1 MQEWNFHDI
10 ESILRENNRR
20 HAENEKAYNP
30 WVGTEYCK
38 EIPRTR
44 IEIKDAPF
52 RVMNIP
58 VEMRNE
64 KVVRVI
70 EKAGWSLEKAGASL
84 FGGKPTDQKTLDV
97 WRWFCKVRCRYDCE
111 FWLASEIKIDHKLS
125 LTRIP
130 FVLNRAQ
137 RRYLAKLEKMRKK
150 GVPIFI
156 ILLKARQWGGSTLT
170 QFYMV
175 WIQMFH
181 KKNWNSVIAA
191 DTDDH
196 ARNMQAMFQN
206 ALDEYDTFITEGKH
220 IKFTPYKGMQS
231 TRQIE
236 GRGARITIGSVNHPD
251 FIRSSNIAMAHLT
264 EVGVWPTT
272 PKHDPQS
279 LAQAIAG
286 TIVRK
291 EYRLKVLESTAKG
304 VGNFFHRTWLK
315 ARLRK
320 NEYEPLFVPWYEI
333 DFYQTAIFDYT
344 YFINSMSEYHKY
356 LFKLGATLEAIA
368 YYRGLQEGEYA
379 DNPKG
384 LMEEFPSTWEEAF
397 QSTGRNFYPQ
407 EYVDELRKGVE
418 DPKFVGDIAGRINI
432 RDIAGRDDIKD
443 KSGVFEDLHLV
454 PESTGCLQVWRD
466 KDDRPPMRDRYLVV
480 VDIGGRSKNADYSV
494 ICVFDR
500 YWMQEGENGVPEVVA
515 QWRGHIDWDLLGWKA
530 AQIAAY
536 YDNALLVV
544 ESNTL
549 EMKGHEGNHFNTLL
563 SEIADVYPNM
573 YRRTKD
579 EQLVKGGTIR
589 YGFQTNSVTKPM
601 VCDYELWAL
610 REGMYIERSEVA
622 VNEHATFEVK
632 DNGELGAVE
641 GNHDDCHITR
651 AIGNYF
657 NWKIMPAPKIIK
669 LNPDP
674 PKRRTGNVDQF
685 GAAA

>member
-1 MQEWNFHDI
+1 MTDWDFDDI
-10 ESILRENNRR
+10 KSIKRENARR
-20 HAENEKAYNP
+20 HKENDKPYNP

-38 EIPRTR
+38 EIQRTP
-44 IEIKDAPF
+44 IEIVDAPF

-64 KVVRVI
+64 KVIKVI
-70 EKAGWSLEKAGASL
+70 EKAGWKLEKAGAAL
-84 FGGKPTDQKTLDV
+84 FGGKPSEKKTLDV
-97 WRWFCKVRCRYDCE
+97 WRWFCKTRCRYDIE
-111 FWLASEIKIDHKLS
+111 FWLCTQITIEHKLS
-125 LTRIP
+125 LTKIP

-137 RRYLAKLEKMRKK
+137 RRYLSRLERLRKK

-170 QFYMV
+170 QFYLV

-196 ARNMQAMFQN
+196 ALNVQAMFQN
-206 ALDEYDTFITEGKH
+206 ALDEYDTFITDGKH
-220 IKFTPYKGMQS
+220 IKFSPYKGMKS

-236 GRGARITIGSVNHPD
+236 GRGARITIGSVQHPE
-251 FIRSSNIAMAHLT
+251 FIRSANVAMAHLT

-279 LAQAIAG
+279 LAQAISG

-291 EYRLKVLESTAKG
+291 EYRVKVLESTAKG

-315 ARLRK
+315 AMRGE
-320 NEYEPLFVPWYEI
+320 NEYEPIFVAWYEI
-333 DFYQTAIFDYT
+333 DFYQTDIADYD
-344 YFINSMSEYHKY
+344 YFIRSMSEYHKY
-356 LFKLGATLEAIA
+356 LFRLGATLEAIA
-368 YYRGLQEGEYA
+368 YYKMLQEGEYA
-379 DNPKG
+379 DNEKG
-384 LMEEFPSTWEEAF
+384 LKEEFPSTWQEAF
-397 QSTGRNFYPQ
+397 QSTGRNFYPA
-407 EYVDELRKGVE
+407 EYVEELRKGVE
-418 DPKFVGDIAGRINI
+418 EPRIIGDIVGRVNI
-432 RDIAGRDDIKD
+432 RDVAGREDVED
-443 KSGVFEDLHLV
+443 KSGVFDNLQIV
-454 PESTGCLQVWRD
+454 PESTGLLSVWRD
-466 KDDRPPMRDRYLVV
+466 KDKRPPMRDRYLVV
-480 VDIGGRSKNADYSV
+480 VDIGGRSKNADFSV

-500 YWMQEGENGVPEVVA
+500 YWMHDGQGVPEVVA
-515 QWRGHIDWDLLGWKA
+515 EWRGHIDWDLLGWKA
-530 AQIAAY
+530 AQIASY

-563 SEIADVYPNM
+563 SEIAQTYPNL

-610 REGMYIERSEVA
+610 REGMYVERSEIA
-622 VNEHATFEVK
+622 VNEHSVFEVK

-657 NWKIMPAPKIIK
+657 NYKLMPAPKFVK
-669 LNPDP
+669 LNNKPQP
-674 PKRRTGNVDQF
+674 EHRIAGEMTITG
-685 GAAA
+685 

>member
-1 MQEWNFHDI
+1 MTDFDFDDIQSIIQENERRHD
-10 ESILRENNRR
+10 ENNRP
-20 HAENEKAYNP
+20 YNP

-38 EIPRTR
+38 EIPRVR
-44 IEIKDAPF
+44 IEIKDAPM

-58 VEMRNE
+58 EEMRDE
-64 KVVRVI
+64 KVVKVI
-70 EKAGWSLEKAGASL
+70 EKAGWSLEKAGAAL
-84 FGGKPTDQKTLDV
+84 FGGKPSEKKTLDV
-97 WRWFCKVRCRYDCE
+97 YRWFCKVRCRYDYE
-111 FWLASEIKIDHKLS
+111 FWGCTQITIEHKLS
-125 LTRIP
+125 LTKIP

-196 ARNMQAMFQN
+196 ARNVQAMFQN
-206 ALDEYDTFITEGKH
+206 ALDDYDTFITEGKH
-220 IKFTPYKGMQS
+220 IKFSPYKGMQS

-236 GRGARITIGSVNHPD
+236 GRGARITIGSVQHPE
-251 FIRSSNIAMAHLT
+251 FIRSSNVAMAHLT
-264 EVGVWPTT
+264 EVGIWPTT

-279 LAQAIAG
+279 LAQAISG

-315 ARLRK
+315 ALRGE

-333 DFYQTAIFDYT
+333 DFYQMAIFDYV
-344 YFINSMSEYHKY
+344 YFIKTMSEYHKY
-356 LFKLGATLEAIA
+356 LFRLGATLEAIA
-368 YYRGLQEGEYA
+368 YYRMLQEGEYA

-397 QSTGRNFYPQ
+397 QSTGRNFYPK

-418 DPKFVGDIAGRINI
+418 EPRIVGDIVGRVNI
-432 RDIAGRDDIKD
+432 RDVAGRDDVED
-443 KSGVFEDLHLV
+443 KSGVFDNLRIV
-454 PESTGCLQVWRD
+454 PESNGLLKVWRD
-466 KDDRPPMRDRYLVV
+466 KDKRPPMKDRYLVI
-480 VDIGGRSKNADYSV
+480 VDIGGRSKKSDNSV

-500 YWMQEGENGVPEVVA
+500 YWMYDGQGVPEVVA
-515 QWRGHIDWDLLGWKA
+515 EWCGHIDWDLLGWKA

-563 SEIADVYPNM
+563 SEIAQVYTNL

-589 YGFQTNSVTKPM
+589 YGFQTNSITKPM
-601 VCDYELWAL
+601 VCDYQLWAL
-610 REGMYIERSEVA
+610 REGMYIERCEEA
-622 VNEHATFEVK
+622 VNEHSTFEVK

-641 GNHDDCHITR
+641 GNHDDRHITR
-651 AIGNYF
+651 AIGTYF
-657 NWKIMPAPKIIK
+657 NYKLMKAPKFVK
-669 LNPDP
+669 LNSGNT
-674 PKRRTGNVDQF
+674 PKRKIAGEMTVS
-685 GAAA
+685 